1 MKPQIALLNMALQ
14 GAVIFNLT
22 STIVLDELQETIDK
36 ESYEE
41 GEIIGAWVRAEILL
55 LGQLCSTNIDVI
67 V

>member
-1 MKPQIALLNMALQ
+1 MKPQIAVLNMALQ

-55 LGQLCSTNIDVI
+55 LGQVYNIDVI